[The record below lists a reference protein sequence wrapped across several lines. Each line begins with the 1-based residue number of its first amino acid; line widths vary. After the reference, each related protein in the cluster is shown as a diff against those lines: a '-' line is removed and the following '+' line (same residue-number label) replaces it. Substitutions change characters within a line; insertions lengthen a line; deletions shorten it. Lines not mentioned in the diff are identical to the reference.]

1 MRKTSL
7 ALVGLAAATLAS
19 AGFAAASRAQPMD
32 APTVAGTSQGNW
44 TLKQRED
51 WLNNRLDKAQD
62 DGSIDHHE
70 FDRVHH
76 KLQDIRDDEDQL
88 RDHHDGQL
96 TDNETAELE
105 ARLDSVAAEIHWL
118 HENSFQKPW

>member
-1 MRKTSL
+1 
-7 ALVGLAAATLAS
+7 LVGLAAATVAS

-32 APTVAGTSQGNW
+32 APAAAETSQGDW

-51 WLNNRLDKAQD
+51 WLDNRLDKAQD
-62 DGSIDHHE
+62 DGAVDHHE

-76 KLQDIRDDEDQL
+76 KLQDIRDEEDHF
-88 RDHHDGQL
+88 RDRHDGQL
-96 TDNETAELE
+96 TDNETSELE
-105 ARLDSVAAEIHWL
+105 ARLDSVADEIHWL